1 MSHRR
6 LESRHSGPAAA
17 LAVAAA
23 VLMCPPPAHAQG
35 VATLFKQAQT
45 REQTLAASDNAAD
58 LRAAARAYETL
69 VFKYPSSGY
78 ADNALWQAA
87 ALLERAYAKSGAQTD
102 LDKVVK
108 LLTWLRR
115 EYPSSPLIPQ
125 VNTRLAALPASAPKP
140 AAEAPARTTA
150 PSAPAA
156 APPPVAPPAATPTPP
171 PAPVTPSAAA
181 PASPAGPVVRNIS
194 QAALPRGD
202 RITIEL
208 SQEVEV
214 QSDRVANP
222 DRVFFDFPNATAAAA
237 LVAHAR
243 EIKSPLVKSVRIGRP
258 VPGVTRVVLE
268 LAGTPRHSAFPLYAP
283 FRLVVDLETDAVDAR
298 TVPPIPV
305 APGPASAP
313 AVTGTRTPVPLPP
326 APERVDVPAPPPAPV
341 PVPVKDVAT
350 EKRGART
357 VPPPPPPLVVSPGL
371 PNITSS
377 GDYSLARQL
386 GLGVSRIVIDA
397 GHGGHD
403 PGAQANGINESELVL
418 DVALRLEK
426 LLKERPGFDVVLT
439 RRTDE
444 FIPLEE
450 RTEIANRSEAD
461 LFLSIHANAS
471 RQSAARGIESY
482 ILNFATNPAAE
493 AVAARENAT
502 SAQTMGTLPA
512 ILKAIAL
519 NNKLAESRELA
530 TIVQTSLVRKLKVQ
544 DKAVRDL
551 GVKQAPFV
559 VLIGAQMPSVLAEI
573 SFLTNRSEAAL
584 LKQGAYRQQIAQAL
598 ADGIV
603 KYQTS
608 LKKVTTVA
616 NK

>member
-6 LESRHSGPAAA
+6 LDIRSSGPAAIA
-17 LAVAAA
+17 IVAAA
-23 VLMCPPPAHAQG
+23 LICPLPAHAQG
-35 VATLFKQAQT
+35 AATLFKNAQA
-45 REQTLAASDNAAD
+45 REQTATAGDNVAE
-58 LRAAARAYETL
+58 LRAAARTYEAIVL
-69 VFKYPSSGY
+69 RYPVSGY

-87 ALLERAYAKSGAQTD
+87 ELMQRAHAKSGAAGD
-102 LDKVVK
+102 LDKAVK

-115 EYPSSPLIPQ
+115 EYPHSSLMAQ
-125 VNTRLAALPASAPKP
+125 VNARLAALPAP
-140 AAEAPARTTA
+140 
-150 PSAPAA
+150 APAA
-156 APPPVAPPAATPTPP
+156 TSDTATPPAPGAPPPAPSTAPPPVAPVTAPP
-171 PAPVTPSAAA
+171 PPVPPIPSSATSAQAPGA
-181 PASPAGPVVRNIS
+181 VVRNIS

-208 SQEVEV
+208 SQEVEIK
-214 QSDRVANP
+214 SDRVANP

-237 LVAHAR
+237 LVTHAR

-283 FRLVVDLETDAVDAR
+283 FRLVVDLETDATDAKP
-298 TVPPIPV
+298 VAPIPV
-305 APGPASAP
+305 APGPAATASA
-313 AVTGTRTPVPLPP
+313 TEGRTSVALPP
-326 APERVDVPAPPPAPV
+326 APERPAETPVTAPAR
-341 PVPVKDVAT
+341 DAT
-350 EKRGART
+350 EKRNARPT
-357 VPPPPPPLVVSPGL
+357 PVPPPPPPVVSPGL
-371 PNITSS
+371 PNVTGS

-386 GLGVSRIVIDA
+386 GLSISRIVIDA

-418 DVALRLEK
+418 DIALRLEK

-450 RTEIANRSEAD
+450 RTAIANREEAD
-461 LFLSIHANAS
+461 MFLSIHANAS
-471 RQSAARGIESY
+471 RQSAARGIETY
-482 ILNFATNPAAE
+482 LLNFATNPAAE

-530 TIVQTSLVRKLKVQ
+530 TMVQTSLVRKLR
-544 DKAVRDL
+544 APNNGLRDL

-573 SFLTNRSEAAL
+573 SFLTNRSEAML
-584 LKQGAYRQQIAQAL
+584 LKQTGYRQQIAQAL
-598 ADGIV
+598 ADAIV

-616 NK
+616 NR